1 MVARELAEP
10 MRSHHDLEKE
20 NATTK
25 HVKKALKHYAAV
37 AKRVAAAGHAVDLF
51 VCALDQCGLM
61 EMKALPTQTGGYMVI
76 AESFQVRAAERRVP
90 PRPAMGRTATR
101 PTGQQCDATAAHCAP
116 QGAQSSP
123 RAHTPPSGHPTLPSP
138 RFQKTPAGRAMHTT
152 LLPHLPTQTPAAM
165 QTAPAAPPKSRHAIC
180 NYSTYANDALQNN
193 VFKESWKRVLSRDAN
208 GALGMAFGAAV
219 EVLTSAELKASGTRP
234 EHAPRMPRSAC
245 PARVFGGS
253 GRAAHAPTA
262 AARPE
267 AAIEPTPTQNPL
279 PALPRRSAARSGLS
293 CHWAKS
299 RVFLF

>member
-1 MVARELAEP
+1 MQLF
-10 MRSHHDLEKE
+10 
-20 NATTK
+20 
-25 HVKKALKHYAAV
+25 HVCKW
-37 AKRVAAAGHAVDLF
+37 
-51 VCALDQCGLM
+51 
-61 EMKALPTQTGGYMVI
+61 LP
-76 AESFQVRAAERRVP
+76 
-90 PRPAMGRTATR
+90 
-101 PTGQQCDATAAHCAP
+101 
-116 QGAQSSP
+116 
-123 RAHTPPSGHPTLPSP
+123 
-138 RFQKTPAGRAMHTT
+138 
-152 LLPHLPTQTPAAM
+152 
-165 QTAPAAPPKSRHAIC
+165 
-180 NYSTYANDALQNN
+180 QNN

-219 EVLTSAELKASGTRP
+219 EVLTSAELKASCTRP

-279 PALPRRSAARSGLS
+279 PALPRRSAARSGPS